1 MKKLVSVFAMTIL
14 LFSLVNG
21 QEDEPYKMKPALLI
35 IDMQKAFMPMMSQA
49 DQDRALEMMNWSMW
63 AFREAELPVIRV
75 YHTSPDWGVVEGAD
89 SFEFHDSL
97 KISKDDPMVI
107 KTYGSSFTKT
117 NLDEILKEKGINTLF
132 MCGLS
137 AVGCVLATYMDA
149 SSHDYKAFLIKDAML
164 SHDENYTN
172 QIEDIFGALDLDT
185 VMFML
190 KIGKE

>member
-1 MKKLVSVFAMTIL
+1 MTIL

-63 AFREAELPVIRV
+63 AFREAGLPVIRV

-117 NLDEILKEKGINTLF
+117 NLEEILKEKGTD
-132 MCGLS
+132 
-137 AVGCVLATYMDA
+137 MDA